1 MRQRNSQAPRQH
13 DGQTCHQTKRRRQ
26 DSRRQHSIQSRA
38 GVRER
43 QGTYLANTTRS
54 SSHPLFASRSTF
66 PGTRFVSII
75 LSFGGIVVFVVV
87 PLRIIGAIW
96 TNINPM
102 GIECLQGQ
110 GKTALSNL
118 GNQRR
123 YGTGQSVHHGG
134 LGMSSCLFQLILP
147 YGITAI
153 DLLIVAVTASPQNAD
168 PNTVQTQTRR
178 LDAPSLLLQALVSFV
193 VAQGQRRHLDRLL
206 SAHRPKFVETR
217 SKRVGLILEMGQGC
231 SSDGSTAT
239 TLLFTSQRLQPLG
252 APRSHLGMHP
262 PGLGSLPQVGFQLG
276 GHARGAERIF
286 R

>member
-1 MRQRNSQAPRQH
+1 
-13 DGQTCHQTKRRRQ
+13 
-26 DSRRQHSIQSRA
+26 
-38 GVRER
+38 VRER

-66 PGTRFVSII
+66 SGTRFVGII

-87 PLRIIGAIW
+87 PLRIIGAIR

-153 DLLIVAVTASPQNAD
+153 DIILIVAVITSPQNAD
-168 PNTVQTQTRR
+168 PNTVQTRTRR

-206 SAHRPKFVETR
+206 SAHRPKFGETR
-217 SKRVGLILEMGQGC
+217 SERVGLILEMGQRC
-231 SSDGSTAT
+231 SSDGGSTTAI
-239 TLLFTSQRLQPLG
+239 LLFTPQCLQPLG
-252 APRSHLGMHP
+252 APRPHLGMLP
-262 PGLGSLPQVGFQLG
+262 PGLGS
-276 GHARGAERIF
+276 
-286 R
+286 